1 LLHGDDDEVVL
12 GGDPV
17 VGGGHAAPAEFP
29 ERGVFVPALVGGG
42 ADREAE
48 SEAGAMAY
56 FIAHGDGGYR
66 SRELVGAHEFDAFR
80 FEVLFALEGAAVGDH
95 LEEAGVVGDG
105 GEEAA
110 AAGLVGGFLEEE
122 RVFGLFEVDEEAGFG
137 AEDIGETSCF
147 FGGDVEAG
155 VGHVEGGEEAF
166 LEEGCKGLA
175 GGGFDDVAEDVGIDT
190 VEPLGAGL
198 VEEGDARGGPGHCGE
213 GFIAVEGLGFSVE
226 FIDGVASP
234 AVGESGGV
242 AEEVADGG
250 GGFGWDGVAVFLPDG
265 EAFKLGEVL
274 GDGVVEVEL
283 AFFAEHHGGGR
294 GDALGHGVDTENGVL
309 FDGGFGASVGEAEL
323 LIVDDVAFAED
334 EDGATDEFFIGDEF
348 FDGGVDFSEGVGGH
362 AKVLGLGGGEW
373 F

>member
-1 LLHGDDDEVVL
+1 
-12 GGDPV
+12 
-17 VGGGHAAPAEFP
+17 
-29 ERGVFVPALVGGG
+29 
-42 ADREAE
+42 
-48 SEAGAMAY
+48 MAY
-56 FIAHGDGGYR
+56 FIAHGDGFDGG
-66 SRELVGAHEFDAFR
+66 RELAGAHEFDAFR

-110 AAGLVGGFLEEE
+110 AAGLLGGFLEEE
-122 RVFGLFEVDEEAGFG
+122 GVFGLFEVHEEAGFG
-137 AEDIGETSCF
+137 AEDIGETGCF

-166 LEEGCKGLA
+166 LEKVGEGLT
-175 GGGFDDVAEDVGIDT
+175 GGGFDDAAEDVGIDA
-190 VEPLGAGL
+190 VDPLGARL
-198 VEEGDARGGPGHCGE
+198 VEEGDAGGGLGHLGE
-213 GFIAVEGLGFSVE
+213 GFIAVEGLGFAVE

-242 AEEVADGG
+242 AKEVADGWS
-250 GGFGWDGVAVFLPDG
+250 GFGWDGVAVFLPDG
-265 EAFKLGEVL
+265 EVFKLGEVL
-274 GDGVVEVEL
+274 GDGVVEVEFS
-283 AFFAEHHGGGR
+283 FFVEHHGGGR
-294 GDALGHGVDTENGVL
+294 GDALGHGVDAEDGVL

-323 LIVDDVAFAED
+323 LVVDNVAFAED